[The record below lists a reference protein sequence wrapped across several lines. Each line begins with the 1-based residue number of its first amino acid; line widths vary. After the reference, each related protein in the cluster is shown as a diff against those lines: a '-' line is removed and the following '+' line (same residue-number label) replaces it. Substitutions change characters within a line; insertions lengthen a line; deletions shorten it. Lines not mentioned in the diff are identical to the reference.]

1 MFCQLYKCYA
11 FEAGSCE
18 GRVFVPKSKDDPTM
32 AWWWDCD
39 CIEYVFDAF
48 YDLGGVSAVRA
59 PTCSSVAPAVASEPC

>member
-1 MFCQLYKCYA
+1 MFA
-11 FEAGSCE
+11 
-18 GRVFVPKSKDDPTM
+18 PKSKDDPTM